1 MAQTKSIPISQ
12 QHLYENLK
20 QQNRK
25 KVIDYSMRGVKSTM
39 SIRYNFKKVKDIDYR
54 ALSRIMEETYSR
66 AYSLM
71 LLDKNK
77 HTENIHLSLFLY
89 EFLKSK
95 FKQMDDVVTHMFV
108 SIVYS
113 SYHYKEKYIDCDIF
127 FKFMSGLYQPLE
139 LSYFVFL
146 R

>member
-1 MAQTKSIPISQ
+1 
-12 QHLYENLK
+12 
-20 QQNRK
+20 
-25 KVIDYSMRGVKSTM
+25 MRGVKSTM
-39 SIRYNFKKVKDIDYR
+39 SIRYNYKKVKDIDYR
-54 ALSRIMEETYSR
+54 ALSRIMEETYAR

-77 HTENIHLSLFLY
+77 HAENIHLSLFLY